1 MLAYLFAGFLVG
13 LLVVSVYDPVLTKK
27 KVVPVPSEPE
37 RIYHTDGLAN
47 GCVRLKAREVPC
59 PAEWD
64 SVNLL
69 SVQDK

>member
-1 MLAYLFAGFLVG
+1 MLAFLFAGFLVG
-13 LLVVSVYDPVLTKK
+13 LLLVSIYDPVLSKK
-27 KVVPVPSEPE
+27 KVVPEPGDPE

-59 PAEWD
+59 PADWD

-69 SVQDK
+69 SVEHK

>member
-1 MLAYLFAGFLVG
+1 MLAYLFSGFLVG
-13 LLVVSVYDPVLTKK
+13 LLLVSVYDPVLMKK
-27 KVVPVPSEPE
+27 KVVPVPGEPD
-37 RIYHTDGLAN
+37 RVYHTDGLAN